1 MTYRPLLWSLV
12 AIALLALPACKMMT
26 PFISKPTVSYE
37 KMTLQGA
44 SLFDADLLFTFNVHN
59 PNPVG
64 INVRQGTYDFAIEG
78 SSMASG
84 TVDRQLSVA
93 GGGTGSI
100 DLPVHVNFMDLFDSI
115 AALAHHDRVA
125 YTLSGSFDVMGF
137 TIPYKTEGELPLP
150 SLPEVSVASMSV
162 SDVSLFG
169 ARLDIILA
177 VNNPNAF
184 AIGLDQLAYSLD
196 IGDIPI
202 LSGET
207 ENIRQID
214 ENKAATIAVPVK
226 LDALSMGRAA
236 MRLLDGSTAPYS
248 IRGEMRFSTPGGGT
262 RTLPF
267 SRSGEASLGHR

>member
-1 MTYRPLLWSLV
+1 MTYRPLLWPLV
-12 AIALLALPACKMMT
+12 AIALLSLPACQTMA
-26 PFISKPTVSYE
+26 PFISKPSVSYE
-37 KMTLQGA
+37 KTTLRGA

-64 INVRQGTYDFAIEG
+64 INLRQGTYDFAIEG
-78 SSMASG
+78 ASMASG
-84 TVDRQLSVA
+84 TVDRQISVS

-115 AALAHHDRVA
+115 AALAKHDRVA

-137 TIPYKTEGELPLP
+137 AIPYKTEGELPLP

-184 AIGLDQLAYSLD
+184 AIGLDQFTYSLD
-196 IGDIPI
+196 IGEIPI

-207 ENIRQID
+207 ENLRQIE
-214 ENKAATIAVPVK
+214 ENEAATIAVPVN
-226 LDALSMGRAA
+226 LDTLSMGRAA
-236 MRLLDGSTAPYS
+236 MGLLDGSAAPYS
-248 IRGEMRFSTPGGGT
+248 IRGEMRFRTPGGGT
-262 RTLPF
+262 RTMPF
-267 SRSGEASLGHR
+267 SKSGEASLR